1 MSTNRL
7 GKGLEALIRSKEE
20 QFNEKNNDGKNSS
33 SKISEIDLK
42 NIFTNPNQ
50 PRKIFKESSIEYL
63 KESISS
69 KGVLSPI
76 TVREV
81 GEKFEVVAGERRL
94 RASKASGKKTI
105 PAYIIKVQNDSDM
118 LELALIENIQRE
130 NLNPVEEAKAY
141 ETLSLKF
148 EMSHSKIAT
157 SVGKS
162 RVYVTNMV
170 RLLKLPDKILQSLI
184 KNEITSG
191 HARAIL
197 QLKMPNLM
205 LKLWRRVLAESL
217 SVRASETL
225 VKEFIFDTSIIK
237 PKLKPPIRK
246 KNKEDSHLENDLI
259 EIFGTKVKLKKLK
272 KGGTIEISYF
282 SNNDLS
288 RILDLFEPLRK

>member
-20 QFNEKNNDGKNSS
+20 QFNEKNNDGENSS

-50 PRKIFKESSIEYL
+50 PRKIFKESSIGYL

-81 GEKFEVVAGERRL
+81 GKKFEVVAGERRF
-94 RASKASGKKTI
+94 RASKALGKKTI
-105 PAYIIKVQNDSDM
+105 PAYIIKVKSDSDM

-130 NLNPVEEAKAY
+130 NLNPIEEAKAY

-162 RVYVTNMV
+162 RVYVTNMI
-170 RLLKLPDKILQSLI
+170 RLLKLPDKVLQSLI

-205 LKLWRRVLAESL
+205 LRLWKRILADSL

-225 VKEFIFDTSIIK
+225 VKEFVFETSTTK
-237 PKLKPPIRK
+237 HKLKPPNRK
-246 KNKEDSHLENDLI
+246 KIKKDNHLENDLI
-259 EIFGTKVKLKKLK
+259 EIFGTKVRLKKLK

-282 SNNDLS
+282 SSDDLT
-288 RILDLFEPLRK
+288 RILDLLESIKK

>member
-1 MSTNRL
+1 MSINRL

-20 QFNEKNNDGKNSS
+20 QFKDHINDDENNISI
-33 SKISEIDLK
+33 ISEISLE
-42 NIFTNPNQ
+42 NIFTNSNQ
-50 PRKIFKESSIEYL
+50 PRKTFKESSIAHL
-63 KESISS
+63 AESIAS

-81 GEKFEVVAGERRL
+81 GKKYEVVAGERRF

-105 PAYIIKVQNDSDM
+105 PAYVIKVQNDSDM

-130 NLNPVEEAKAY
+130 NLNPFEEAKAY
-141 ETLSLKF
+141 EKLNLKF
-148 EMSHSKIAT
+148 EMSHSKIAN

-162 RVYVTNMV
+162 RVYVTNMI

-191 HARAIL
+191 HVRAIL

-217 SVRASETL
+217 SVRASELL
-225 VKEFIFDTSIIK
+225 VKEFIFETSK
-237 PKLKPPIRK
+237 TKSKSSTRQKVRK
-246 KNKEDSHLENDLI
+246 ENHLESNLI
-259 EIFGTKVKLKKLK
+259 EIFGTKVKLKEFK

-282 SNNDLS
+282 SNDDLN
-288 RILDLFEPLRK
+288 RILDLIDSIGK

>member
-20 QFNEKNNDGKNSS
+20 QFNENSNDGKHSS
-33 SKISEIDLK
+33 SNISEINLK

-50 PRKIFKESSIEYL
+50 PRKTFKETSIANL
-63 KESISS
+63 KESIIS

-81 GEKFEVVAGERRL
+81 GKKFEVVAGERRF

-162 RVYVTNMV
+162 RVYVTNMI

-191 HARAIL
+191 HAKAIL

-205 LKLWRRVLAESL
+205 LRLWKKVLADSL

-225 VKEFIFDTSIIK
+225 VKEFIFGTSIIK
-237 PKLKPPIRK
+237 SKLKSPIGQK
-246 KNKEDSHLENDLI
+246 VKETNHLENNLI

-272 KGGTIEISYF
+272 KGGIIEISYF
-282 SNNDLS
+282 SSDDLT
-288 RILDLFEPLRK
+288 RILDIFETIRK

>member
-20 QFNEKNNDGKNSS
+20 QFNEKNKDGKNSS
-33 SKISEIDLK
+33 SNISEINLK

-63 KESISS
+63 KESIRS

-81 GEKFEVVAGERRL
+81 GKKFEVVAGERRF
-94 RASKASGKKTI
+94 RASKALGKKTI
-105 PAYIIKVQNDSDM
+105 PAYIIKVKSDSDM

-130 NLNPVEEAKAY
+130 NLNPIEEAKAY

-148 EMSHSKIAT
+148 KMSHSKIAT

-162 RVYVTNMV
+162 RVYVTNMI

-205 LKLWRRVLAESL
+205 LKLWKRILADSL

-225 VKEFIFDTSIIK
+225 VKEFVFETSIIK
-237 PKLKPPIRK
+237 PKLKPPKRQKI
-246 KNKEDSHLENDLI
+246 KEDNHLENDLI

-272 KGGTIEISYF
+272 RGGTIEISFF
-282 SNNDLS
+282 SSDDLN
-288 RILDLFEPLRK
+288 RILDLLESIKK

>member
-20 QFNEKNNDGKNSS
+20 QFNEKNNDGENSS

-81 GEKFEVVAGERRL
+81 GKKFEVVAGERRF
-94 RASKASGKKTI
+94 RASKALGKKTI
-105 PAYIIKVQNDSDM
+105 PAYIIKVKSDSDM

-130 NLNPVEEAKAY
+130 NLNPIEEAKAY

-162 RVYVTNMV
+162 RVYVTNMI

-205 LKLWRRVLAESL
+205 LRLWKRILADSL

-225 VKEFIFDTSIIK
+225 VKEFVFETSTTK
-237 PKLKPPIRK
+237 HKLKPPNRK
-246 KNKEDSHLENDLI
+246 KIKKDYHLENDLI
-259 EIFGTKVKLKKLK
+259 EIFGTKVRLKKLK

-282 SNNDLS
+282 SSDDLT
-288 RILDLFEPLRK
+288 RILDLLESIKK

>member
-33 SKISEIDLK
+33 SNILEIDLK

-50 PRKIFKESSIEYL
+50 PRKIFKESSIEHL

-81 GEKFEVVAGERRL
+81 GEKFEVIAGERRF

-130 NLNPVEEAKAY
+130 NLNPIEEAKAY
-141 ETLSLKF
+141 EKLSLKF
-148 EMSHSKIAT
+148 KMSHSKIAA

-162 RVYVTNMV
+162 RVYVTNMI

-205 LKLWRRVLAESL
+205 LRLWKRILADSL

-225 VKEFIFDTSIIK
+225 VKEFVFETSIIK
-237 PKLKPPIRK
+237 PKLKPPNRQKI
-246 KNKEDSHLENDLI
+246 KEDNHLENDLI

-272 KGGTIEISYF
+272 RGGTIEISFF
-282 SNNDLS
+282 SSDDLN
-288 RILDLFEPLRK
+288 RILDLLESIKK

>member
-20 QFNEKNNDGKNSS
+20 QFNEKNNNGKNSS
-33 SKISEIDLK
+33 SNISEINLK

-50 PRKIFKESSIEYL
+50 PRKIFKESSIEHL

-81 GEKFEVVAGERRL
+81 GNKFEVIAGERRF

-130 NLNPVEEAKAY
+130 NLNPIEEAKAY
-141 ETLSLKF
+141 EKLSLKF
-148 EMSHSKIAT
+148 EMSHSKIAA

-162 RVYVTNMV
+162 RVYVTNMI

-205 LKLWRRVLAESL
+205 LRLWKRILADSL

-225 VKEFIFDTSIIK
+225 VKEFVFETSIIK
-237 PKLKPPIRK
+237 PKLKPPNRQKI
-246 KNKEDSHLENDLI
+246 KEDNHLENDLI

-272 KGGTIEISYF
+272 RGGTIEISFF
-282 SNNDLS
+282 SSDDLN
-288 RILDLFEPLRK
+288 RILGLLESIKK

>member
-20 QFNEKNNDGKNSS
+20 QFNEKNNDGENSS

-81 GEKFEVVAGERRL
+81 GKKFEVVAGERRF

-105 PAYIIKVQNDSDM
+105 PAYIIKVKRDSDM

-130 NLNPVEEAKAY
+130 NLNPIEEAKAY

-157 SVGKS
+157 
-162 RVYVTNMV
+162 
-170 RLLKLPDKILQSLI
+170 
-184 KNEITSG
+184 
-191 HARAIL
+191 
-197 QLKMPNLM
+197 
-205 LKLWRRVLAESL
+205 
-217 SVRASETL
+217 
-225 VKEFIFDTSIIK
+225 
-237 PKLKPPIRK
+237 
-246 KNKEDSHLENDLI
+246 
-259 EIFGTKVKLKKLK
+259 
-272 KGGTIEISYF
+272 
-282 SNNDLS
+282 
-288 RILDLFEPLRK
+288 

>member
-20 QFNEKNNDGKNSS
+20 QFNDNINDVKNTSS
-33 SKISEIDLK
+33 TISEISLQ

-50 PRKIFKESSIEYL
+50 PRKTFNKSSIAHL

-76 TVREV
+76 TVRQV
-81 GEKFEVVAGERRL
+81 GKRFEVVAGERRF
-94 RASKASGKKTI
+94 RASKALGKKTI
-105 PAYIIKVQNDSDM
+105 PAYVIKVQSDSDM

-130 NLNPVEEAKAY
+130 NLNPIEEAKAY
-141 ETLSLKF
+141 ETLNSKF
-148 EMSHSKIAT
+148 EMSHSKIAI

-162 RVYVTNMV
+162 RVYVTNMI
-170 RLLKLPDKILQSLI
+170 RLLKLPDKILQSLV

-191 HARAIL
+191 HAKAIL

-205 LKLWRRVLAESL
+205 LKLWKRVLADSL

-225 VKEFIFDTSIIK
+225 VKEFIFETSITK
-237 PKLKPPIRK
+237 PKLKPSARQKVRK
-246 KNKEDSHLENDLI
+246 DNYLESNLI
-259 EIFGTKVKLKKLK
+259 EIFGTKVKLKEFN
-272 KGGTIEISYF
+272 KGGKIEISYF
-282 SNNDLS
+282 SSDDLN
-288 RILDLFEPLRK
+288 RILDLIESIRK

>member
-1 MSTNRL
+1 VSINRL

-20 QFNEKNNDGKNSS
+20 QFKDQINDDKNNIST
-33 SKISEIDLK
+33 ISEISLK
-42 NIFTNPNQ
+42 NIFTNLNQ
-50 PRKIFKESSIEYL
+50 PRKIFKESSIARL
-63 KESISS
+63 KESIASR
-69 KGVLSPI
+69 GVLSPI

-81 GEKFEVVAGERRL
+81 GKRFEVVAGERRF

-105 PAYIIKVQNDSDM
+105 PAYIIKVQSDSDM
-118 LELALIENIQRE
+118 LEIALIENIQRE
-130 NLNPVEEAKAY
+130 NLNPFEEAKAY
-141 ETLSLKF
+141 ETLNLKF
-148 EMSHSKIAT
+148 EMSHSKIAN

-162 RVYVTNMV
+162 RVYVTNMI

-205 LKLWRRVLAESL
+205 LKLWKRILAESL

-225 VKEFIFDTSIIK
+225 VKEFIFDTSITKSKSTTRRKIIK
-237 PKLKPPIRK
+237 
-246 KNKEDSHLENDLI
+246 NNHLESNLI
-259 EIFGTKVKLKKLK
+259 EIFGTKVKLKELK

-282 SNNDLS
+282 SNHDLN
-288 RILDLFEPLRK
+288 RILDLIESIRK

>member
-20 QFNEKNNDGKNSS
+20 QFNEKNNDGENSS

-81 GEKFEVVAGERRL
+81 GKKFEVVAGERRF
-94 RASKASGKKTI
+94 RASKALGKKTI
-105 PAYIIKVQNDSDM
+105 PAYIIKVKSDSDM

-130 NLNPVEEAKAY
+130 NLNPIEEAKAY

-162 RVYVTNMV
+162 RVYVTNMI
-170 RLLKLPDKILQSLI
+170 RLLKLPDKVLQSLI

-205 LKLWRRVLAESL
+205 LRLWKRILADSL

-225 VKEFIFDTSIIK
+225 VKEFVFETSIIK
-237 PKLKPPIRK
+237 PKLKPPKRQKIK
-246 KNKEDSHLENDLI
+246 QDNHLENDLI

-282 SNNDLS
+282 SSDDLT
-288 RILDLFEPLRK
+288 RILGLLESIKK

>member
-1 MSTNRL
+1 VSTNRL

-20 QFNEKNNDGKNSS
+20 QFNEKNNDGENSS

-81 GEKFEVVAGERRL
+81 GKKFEVVAGERRF

-105 PAYIIKVQNDSDM
+105 PAYIIKVKSDSDM

-130 NLNPVEEAKAY
+130 NLNPIEEAKAY

-162 RVYVTNMV
+162 RVYVTNMI
-170 RLLKLPDKILQSLI
+170 RLLKLPDKVLQSLI

-205 LKLWRRVLAESL
+205 LRLWKRILADSL

-225 VKEFIFDTSIIK
+225 VKEFVFETSTAK
-237 PKLKPPIRK
+237 HKLKPPNRK
-246 KNKEDSHLENDLI
+246 KIKKDNHLENGLI
-259 EIFGTKVKLKKLK
+259 EIFGTKVRLKKLK

-282 SNNDLS
+282 SSDDLT
-288 RILDLFEPLRK
+288 RILDLLESIKK

>member
-20 QFNEKNNDGKNSS
+20 QFNEKNNDGENSS

-63 KESISS
+63 KKSISS

-81 GEKFEVVAGERRL
+81 GKKFEVVAGERRF
-94 RASKASGKKTI
+94 RASKALGKKTI
-105 PAYIIKVQNDSDM
+105 PAYIIKVKSDSDM

-130 NLNPVEEAKAY
+130 NLNPIEEAKAY
-141 ETLSLKF
+141 EKLSLKF
-148 EMSHSKIAT
+148 EMSHSKIAA

-162 RVYVTNMV
+162 RGYVTNMI

-205 LKLWRRVLAESL
+205 LRLWKRILADSL

-225 VKEFIFDTSIIK
+225 VKEFVFETSTTK
-237 PKLKPPIRK
+237 HKLKPPNRQKIK
-246 KNKEDSHLENDLI
+246 KDNHLENDLI
-259 EIFGTKVKLKKLK
+259 EIFGTKVRLKKLK

-282 SNNDLS
+282 SSDDLT
-288 RILDLFEPLRK
+288 RILDLLESIKK

>member
-1 MSTNRL
+1 
-7 GKGLEALIRSKEE
+7 
-20 QFNEKNNDGKNSS
+20 
-33 SKISEIDLK
+33 
-42 NIFTNPNQ
+42 
-50 PRKIFKESSIEYL
+50 
-63 KESISS
+63 
-69 KGVLSPI
+69 
-76 TVREV
+76 
-81 GEKFEVVAGERRL
+81 
-94 RASKASGKKTI
+94 
-105 PAYIIKVQNDSDM
+105 M

-162 RVYVTNMV
+162 RVYVTNMI

-191 HARAIL
+191 HAKAIL

-205 LKLWRRVLAESL
+205 LRLWKKVLADSL

-225 VKEFIFDTSIIK
+225 VKEFVFGTSIIK
-237 PKLKPPIRK
+237 SKIKSPIRQK
-246 KNKEDSHLENDLI
+246 VKEANHLENNLI

-272 KGGTIEISYF
+272 KGGIIEISYF
-282 SNNDLS
+282 SSDDLT
-288 RILDLFEPLRK
+288 RILNLFETMKE

>member
-20 QFNEKNNDGKNSS
+20 QFNEKNNDGENSS

-63 KESISS
+63 KKSISS

-81 GEKFEVVAGERRL
+81 GKKFEVVAGERRF
-94 RASKASGKKTI
+94 RASKALGKKTI
-105 PAYIIKVQNDSDM
+105 PAYIIKVKSDSDM

-130 NLNPVEEAKAY
+130 NLNPIEEAKAY

-162 RVYVTNMV
+162 RVYVTNMI
-170 RLLKLPDKILQSLI
+170 RLLKLPDKVLQSLI

-205 LKLWRRVLAESL
+205 LRLWKRILADSL

-225 VKEFIFDTSIIK
+225 VKEFVFETSTTK
-237 PKLKPPIRK
+237 HKLKPPNRK
-246 KNKEDSHLENDLI
+246 KIKKDNHLENGLI
-259 EIFGTKVKLKKLK
+259 EIFGTKVRLKKLK

-282 SNNDLS
+282 SSDDLT
-288 RILDLFEPLRK
+288 RILDLLESIKK

>member
-81 GEKFEVVAGERRL
+81 GKKFEVVAGERRF

-105 PAYIIKVQNDSDM
+105 PAYIIKVKSDSDM

-130 NLNPVEEAKAY
+130 NLNPIEEAKAY

-162 RVYVTNMV
+162 RVYVTNMI
-170 RLLKLPDKILQSLI
+170 RLLKLPDKVLQSLI

-205 LKLWRRVLAESL
+205 LRLWKRILADSL

-225 VKEFIFDTSIIK
+225 VKEFVFETSTTK
-237 PKLKPPIRK
+237 HKLKPPNRQKIK
-246 KNKEDSHLENDLI
+246 KDNHLENDLI
-259 EIFGTKVKLKKLK
+259 EIFGTKVRLKKLK

-282 SNNDLS
+282 SSDDLT
-288 RILDLFEPLRK
+288 RILDLLESIKK

>member
-20 QFNEKNNDGKNSS
+20 QFNQKNNDVKNSS
-33 SKISEIDLK
+33 SNISEINLK

-50 PRKIFKESSIEYL
+50 PRKIFKESSIEQL

-81 GEKFEVVAGERRL
+81 GEKFEVIAGERRF

-130 NLNPVEEAKAY
+130 NLNPIEEARAY
-141 ETLSLKF
+141 EKLSLKF
-148 EMSHSKIAT
+148 EMSHSKIAA

-162 RVYVTNMV
+162 RVYVTNMI

-205 LKLWRRVLAESL
+205 LRLWKRILADSL

-225 VKEFIFDTSIIK
+225 VKEFVFETSTTK
-237 PKLKPPIRK
+237 HKLKPPNRK
-246 KNKEDSHLENDLI
+246 KIKRDNHLENDLI
-259 EIFGTKVKLKKLK
+259 EIFGTKVRLKKLK

-282 SNNDLS
+282 SSDDLT

>member
-33 SKISEIDLK
+33 SNILEIDLK

-50 PRKIFKESSIEYL
+50 PRKIFKESSIEHL

-81 GEKFEVVAGERRL
+81 GNKFEVIAGERRF

-130 NLNPVEEAKAY
+130 NLNPIEEAKAY
-141 ETLSLKF
+141 EKLSLKF

-157 SVGKS
+157 SAGKS
-162 RVYVTNMV
+162 RVYVTNMIT
-170 RLLKLPDKILQSLI
+170 LLKLPDKILQSLI

-205 LKLWRRVLAESL
+205 LRLWKRILADSL

-225 VKEFIFDTSIIK
+225 VKEFVFETSIIK
-237 PKLKPPIRK
+237 PKLKPPNRQKI
-246 KNKEDSHLENDLI
+246 KEDNHLENDLI

-272 KGGTIEISYF
+272 RGGTIEISFF
-282 SNNDLS
+282 SSDDLN
-288 RILDLFEPLRK
+288 RILDLLESIKK

>member
-33 SKISEIDLK
+33 SNISEIDLK

-63 KESISS
+63 KKSIIS

-81 GEKFEVVAGERRL
+81 GKKFEVVAGERRF

-105 PAYIIKVQNDSDM
+105 PAYIIKVKSDSDM

-130 NLNPVEEAKAY
+130 NLNPIEEAKAY
-141 ETLSLKF
+141 EKLSLKF
-148 EMSHSKIAT
+148 EMSHSKIAA

-162 RVYVTNMV
+162 RVYVTNMI

-205 LKLWRRVLAESL
+205 LRLWKRILADSL

-225 VKEFIFDTSIIK
+225 VKEFVFETSTTK
-237 PKLKPPIRK
+237 HKLKPPNRQKIK
-246 KNKEDSHLENDLI
+246 KDNHLENDLI
-259 EIFGTKVKLKKLK
+259 EIFGTKVRLKKLK

-282 SNNDLS
+282 SSDDLT
-288 RILDLFEPLRK
+288 RILDLLESIKK

>member
-20 QFNEKNNDGKNSS
+20 QFNEKNNDGENSS

-81 GEKFEVVAGERRL
+81 GKKFEVVAGERRF
-94 RASKASGKKTI
+94 RASKALGKKTI
-105 PAYIIKVQNDSDM
+105 PAYIIKVKSDSDM

-130 NLNPVEEAKAY
+130 NLNPIEEAKAY

-162 RVYVTNMV
+162 RVYVTNMI
-170 RLLKLPDKILQSLI
+170 RLLKLPDKVLQSLI

-205 LKLWRRVLAESL
+205 LRLWKRILADSL

-225 VKEFIFDTSIIK
+225 VKEFVFETSTTK
-237 PKLKPPIRK
+237 HKLKPPNRK
-246 KNKEDSHLENDLI
+246 KIKKDYHLENDLI
-259 EIFGTKVKLKKLK
+259 EIFGTKVRLKKLK

-282 SNNDLS
+282 SSDDLT
-288 RILDLFEPLRK
+288 RILDLLESIKK

>member
-33 SKISEIDLK
+33 SNISEIDLK

-50 PRKIFKESSIEYL
+50 PRKIFKESSIEHL

-81 GEKFEVVAGERRL
+81 GEKFEVIAGERRF

-130 NLNPVEEAKAY
+130 NLNPIEEAKAY
-141 ETLSLKF
+141 EKLSLKF
-148 EMSHSKIAT
+148 KMSHSKIAA

-162 RVYVTNMV
+162 RVYVTNMI

-205 LKLWRRVLAESL
+205 LRLWKRILADSL

-225 VKEFIFDTSIIK
+225 VKEFVFETSIIK
-237 PKLKPPIRK
+237 PKLKPPNRQKI
-246 KNKEDSHLENDLI
+246 KEDNHLENDLI

-272 KGGTIEISYF
+272 RGGTIEISFF
-282 SNNDLS
+282 SSDDLN
-288 RILDLFEPLRK
+288 RILDLLESIKK

>member
-20 QFNEKNNDGKNSS
+20 QFNEKNNDGENSS

-81 GEKFEVVAGERRL
+81 GKKFEVIAGERRF

-105 PAYIIKVQNDSDM
+105 PAYVIKVQNDSDM

-130 NLNPVEEAKAY
+130 NLNPIEEARAY
-141 ETLSLKF
+141 EKLSLKF
-148 EMSHSKIAT
+148 KMSHSKIAA
-157 SVGKS
+157 SVGRS
-162 RVYVTNMV
+162 RVYVTNMI

-184 KNEITSG
+184 KDEITSG

-205 LKLWRRVLAESL
+205 LKLWKRILADSL

-225 VKEFIFDTSIIK
+225 VKEFVFETSTTK
-237 PKLKPPIRK
+237 HKLKPPNRK
-246 KNKEDSHLENDLI
+246 KIKKDNHLENGLI
-259 EIFGTKVKLKKLK
+259 EIFGTKVRLKKLK

-282 SNNDLS
+282 SSDDLT
-288 RILDLFEPLRK
+288 RILDLLESIKK

>member
-81 GEKFEVVAGERRL
+81 GKKFEVVAGERRF
-94 RASKASGKKTI
+94 RASKALGKKTI
-105 PAYIIKVQNDSDM
+105 PAYIIKVKSDSDM

-130 NLNPVEEAKAY
+130 NLNPIEEAKAY

-162 RVYVTNMV
+162 RVYVTNMI

-205 LKLWRRVLAESL
+205 LRLWKRILADSL

-225 VKEFIFDTSIIK
+225 VKEFVFETSNIK
-237 PKLKPPIRK
+237 HKLKPPNRK
-246 KNKEDSHLENDLI
+246 KIKKDNHLENDLI
-259 EIFGTKVKLKKLK
+259 EIFGTKVRLKKLK

-282 SNNDLS
+282 SSDDLT
-288 RILDLFEPLRK
+288 RILDLLESIKK

>member
-20 QFNEKNNDGKNSS
+20 QFNEKNNDGENSS

-63 KESISS
+63 KKSISS

-81 GEKFEVVAGERRL
+81 GKKFEVVAGERRF
-94 RASKASGKKTI
+94 RASKALGKKTI

-130 NLNPVEEAKAY
+130 NLNPIEEAKAY

-162 RVYVTNMV
+162 RVYVTNMI
-170 RLLKLPDKILQSLI
+170 RLLKLPDKVLQSLI

-205 LKLWRRVLAESL
+205 LRLWKRILADSL
-217 SVRASETL
+217 SVRASEAL
-225 VKEFIFDTSIIK
+225 VKEFVFETSTTK
-237 PKLKPPIRK
+237 HKLKPPNRK
-246 KNKEDSHLENDLI
+246 KIKKDNHLENGLI
-259 EIFGTKVKLKKLK
+259 EIFGTKVRLKKLK

-282 SNNDLS
+282 SSDDLT
-288 RILDLFEPLRK
+288 RILDLLESIKK

>member
-50 PRKIFKESSIEYL
+50 PRKIFKESSIEQL

-81 GEKFEVVAGERRL
+81 GKKFEVVAGERRF

-130 NLNPVEEAKAY
+130 NLNPIEEAKAY
-141 ETLSLKF
+141 EKLSLKF
-148 EMSHSKIAT
+148 EMSHSKIAA

-162 RVYVTNMV
+162 RVYVTNMI

-205 LKLWRRVLAESL
+205 LRLWKRILADSL

-225 VKEFIFDTSIIK
+225 VKEFVFETSTTK
-237 PKLKPPIRK
+237 HKLKPPNRK
-246 KNKEDSHLENDLI
+246 KIKKDNYLENDLI
-259 EIFGTKVKLKKLK
+259 EIFGTKVRLKKLK

-282 SNNDLS
+282 SSDDLT
-288 RILDLFEPLRK
+288 RILDLLESIKK

>member
-20 QFNEKNNDGKNSS
+20 QFNEKNNNGKNSS
-33 SKISEIDLK
+33 SNISEINLK

-50 PRKIFKESSIEYL
+50 PRKIFKESSIEHL

-81 GEKFEVVAGERRL
+81 GEKFEVIAGERRF

-130 NLNPVEEAKAY
+130 NLNPIEEAKAY
-141 ETLSLKF
+141 EKLSLKF
-148 EMSHSKIAT
+148 KMSHSKIAA

-162 RVYVTNMV
+162 RVYVTNMI

-205 LKLWRRVLAESL
+205 LRLWKRILADSL

-225 VKEFIFDTSIIK
+225 VKEFVFETSIIK
-237 PKLKPPIRK
+237 PKLKPPNRQKI
-246 KNKEDSHLENDLI
+246 KEDNHLENDLI

-272 KGGTIEISYF
+272 RGGTIEISFF
-282 SNNDLS
+282 SSDDLN
-288 RILDLFEPLRK
+288 RILDLLESIKK

>member
-81 GEKFEVVAGERRL
+81 GNKFEVVAGERRF
-94 RASKASGKKTI
+94 RASKGLGKKTI
-105 PAYIIKVQNDSDM
+105 PAYIIKVKSDSDM

-130 NLNPVEEAKAY
+130 NLNPIEEAKAY

-162 RVYVTNMV
+162 RVYVTNMI

-205 LKLWRRVLAESL
+205 LRLWKRILAESL
-217 SVRASETL
+217 SVRASEKL
-225 VKEFIFDTSIIK
+225 VKEFVFETSTIK
-237 PKLKPPIRK
+237 PKLKPLNRQKIK
-246 KNKEDSHLENDLI
+246 KNNHLENDLI
-259 EIFGTKVKLKKLK
+259 EIFGTKVRLKKLK

-282 SNNDLS
+282 SSDDLT
-288 RILDLFEPLRK
+288 RILDLLESIKK

>member
-20 QFNEKNNDGKNSS
+20 QFNEKNNDGENSS

-63 KESISS
+63 KKSISS

-81 GEKFEVVAGERRL
+81 GKKFEVVAGERRF
-94 RASKASGKKTI
+94 RASKALGKKTI
-105 PAYIIKVQNDSDM
+105 PAYIIKVKSDSDM

-162 RVYVTNMV
+162 RVYVTNMI
-170 RLLKLPDKILQSLI
+170 RLLKLPDKVLQSLI

-205 LKLWRRVLAESL
+205 LRLWKRILADSL

-225 VKEFIFDTSIIK
+225 VKEFVFETSTTK
-237 PKLKPPIRK
+237 HKLKPPNRK
-246 KNKEDSHLENDLI
+246 KIKKDNHLENGLI
-259 EIFGTKVKLKKLK
+259 EIFGTKVRLKKLK

-282 SNNDLS
+282 SSDDLT
-288 RILDLFEPLRK
+288 RILDLLESIKK

>member
-20 QFNEKNNDGKNSS
+20 QFNEKNKDGKNSS
-33 SKISEIDLK
+33 SNISEINLK

-63 KESISS
+63 KESIIS

-81 GEKFEVVAGERRL
+81 GKKFEVVAGERRF

-105 PAYIIKVQNDSDM
+105 PAFIIKVKSDSDM

-130 NLNPVEEAKAY
+130 NLNPIEEAKAY

-148 EMSHSKIAT
+148 KMSHSKIAT

-162 RVYVTNMV
+162 RVYVTNMI

-205 LKLWRRVLAESL
+205 LRLWKRILADSL

-225 VKEFIFDTSIIK
+225 VKEFVFETSIIK
-237 PKLKPPIRK
+237 PKLKPPNRQKI
-246 KNKEDSHLENDLI
+246 KEDNHLENDLI

-282 SNNDLS
+282 SRDDLT
-288 RILDLFEPLRK
+288 RILGLLESIKK

>member
-20 QFNEKNNDGKNSS
+20 QFNGKNNDGENSS

-81 GEKFEVVAGERRL
+81 GKKFEVVAGERRL

>member
-33 SKISEIDLK
+33 SNISEINLK

>member
-1 MSTNRL
+1 VSSNRL

-20 QFNEKNNDGKNSS
+20 QFNEKNNDGKNFNSN
-33 SKISEIDLK
+33 ISEIDLK

-50 PRKIFKESSIEYL
+50 PRKIFKESSIEHL

-81 GEKFEVVAGERRL
+81 GEKFEVIAGERRF

-130 NLNPVEEAKAY
+130 NLNPIEEAKAY
-141 ETLSLKF
+141 EKLSLKF
-148 EMSHSKIAT
+148 KMSHSKIAA

-162 RVYVTNMV
+162 RVYVTNMI

-205 LKLWRRVLAESL
+205 LRLWKRILADSL

-225 VKEFIFDTSIIK
+225 VKEFVFETSIIK
-237 PKLKPPIRK
+237 PKLKPPNRQKI
-246 KNKEDSHLENDLI
+246 KEDNHLENDLI

-272 KGGTIEISYF
+272 RGGTIEISFF
-282 SNNDLS
+282 SSDDLN
-288 RILDLFEPLRK
+288 RILDLLESIKK

>member
-20 QFNEKNNDGKNSS
+20 QFNEKNNNGKNSS
-33 SKISEIDLK
+33 SNISEINLK

-50 PRKIFKESSIEYL
+50 PRKIFKESSIEHL

-81 GEKFEVVAGERRL
+81 GEKFEVIAGERRF

-130 NLNPVEEAKAY
+130 NLNPIEEAKAY
-141 ETLSLKF
+141 EKLSLKF

-162 RVYVTNMV
+162 RVYVTNMI

-205 LKLWRRVLAESL
+205 LRLWKRILADSL

-225 VKEFIFDTSIIK
+225 VKEFVFETSIIK
-237 PKLKPPIRK
+237 PKLKPPNRQKI
-246 KNKEDSHLENDLI
+246 KEDNHLENDLI

-272 KGGTIEISYF
+272 RGGTIEISFF
-282 SNNDLS
+282 SSDDLN
-288 RILDLFEPLRK
+288 RILDLLESIKK

>member
-33 SKISEIDLK
+33 SNISEINLK

-50 PRKIFKESSIEYL
+50 PRKTFSESSIADL